1 MHFQYNRGESL
12 IDSRFITIKVR
23 DTKLALFGRQAHKF
37 CRKRPLAREHCGL
50 TLLLRKQAAALWQEK
65 KQMSAV
71 KNTFVFLCLIIV
83 KISCAMI
90 TSGAF

>member
-71 KNTFVFLCLIIV
+71 KNTFVFLCLIV

-90 TSGAF
+90 TSEAF